1 MLPRPPPQLH
11 DLRAKLNK
19 LGPWNPDNGG
29 RASEDSRRSRGCRS
43 RTGLEV
49 RDLVGGV
56 RHRRLSEAT
65 PHRRGL
71 TFLNYKVTMRP
82 ALRYTSVF
90 ARHHLLAQR
99 SSLLGPGPSL
109 LRRPRRA
116 PNPCEWPPG
125 Q

>member
-1 MLPRPPPQLH
+1 MSQLS
-11 DLRAKLNK
+11 RA
-19 LGPWNPDNGG
+19 
-29 RASEDSRRSRGCRS
+29 
-43 RTGLEV
+43 EV

-71 TFLNYKVTMRP
+71 IFLNYKVTMRP

-90 ARHHLLAQR
+90 APHHLLAQR

-109 LRRPRRA
+109 LRRPRRRRILA
-116 PNPCEWPPG
+116 SGRRVNEVSHQDRFGPRRPEG
-125 Q
+125 I